1 MGVERR
7 SQFFVSIPKK
17 VSVVLRLTGGNFLG
31 GGQFLVSIP
40 KRVSVVLRLV
50 SAWSGRHISRVS
62 IPKRVSVVLRR
73 PVTFGTGGTVLYVS
87 IPKRVSVVLRLLRNL
102 NIGDI
107 DVEFQSLKGFQ

>member
-62 IPKRVSVVLRR
+62 IPKRVSVVLR
-73 PVTFGTGGTVLYVS
+73 
-87 IPKRVSVVLRLLRNL
+87 LLRNL